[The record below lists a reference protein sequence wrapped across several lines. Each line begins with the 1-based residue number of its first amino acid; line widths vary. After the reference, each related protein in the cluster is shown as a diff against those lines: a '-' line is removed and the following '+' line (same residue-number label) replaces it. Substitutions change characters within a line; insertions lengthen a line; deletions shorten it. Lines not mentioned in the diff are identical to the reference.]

1 MYMLMP
7 MPNMHAAVG
16 MATPPRYAGCHR
28 PPQGLSYRHHTPL
41 APIYT
46 GQKGKTLVF
55 SILLAFMSDTVS
67 QSVEVVVDVLD
78 HFFSSLH
85 G

>member
-1 MYMLMP
+1 MLMP
-7 MPNMHAAVG
+7 MLNMHAAVG
-16 MATPPRYAGCHR
+16 IATPPRYARRHR
-28 PPQGLSYRHHTPL
+28 PPQGLSLCHHTSL

-46 GQKGKTLVF
+46 RQKGETVVF
-55 SILLAFMSDTVS
+55 STLLAFMSDTVN
-67 QSVEVVVDVLD
+67 QSVEVVIDVLD